1 MNKILAAVTSWLF
14 AKALAALMAG
24 IMLTVLIVGIVTS
37 DVGEIKLSW
46 KLYDI
51 PEGVKHEK

>member
-1 MNKILAAVTSWLF
+1 VNKLLSALTSWLF
-14 AKALAALMAG
+14 AKALGAFLVGVM
-24 IMLTVLIVGIVTS
+24 MTVLIVGIVTS

-51 PEGVKHEK
+51 QEVVKDGS